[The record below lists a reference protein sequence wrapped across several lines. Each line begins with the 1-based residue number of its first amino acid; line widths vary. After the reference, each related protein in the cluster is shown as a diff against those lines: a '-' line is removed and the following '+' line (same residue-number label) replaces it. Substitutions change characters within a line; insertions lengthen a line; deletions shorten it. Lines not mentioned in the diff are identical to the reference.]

1 MKVLV
6 AALTLLISVSSFA
19 QTTADE
25 IIDNYFEAIGGKDAF
40 RALKGQKMTAEVDA
54 QGMSIPLEIYVMA
67 DGKQIT
73 KLEVMGMSMSQ
84 DAFDGTDAWSTNFMT
99 QSAEKADAEESENKK
114 RAIGEYPSP
123 LLDYA
128 DKGFSVELMEDEVV
142 DGVDCFKLKV
152 TKKPMLADGEEV
164 DNIEYYYFDQETF
177 VPIKTESEITSGPQ
191 KGAVVITLYSDYQ
204 EVEELYFP
212 FSMTFKTEDT
222 EGQLIEF
229 DSIELNP
236 DVDDSFFAFPTEE

>member
-128 DKGFSVELMEDEVV
+128 AKGFSVELMEDEVV

-191 KGAVVITLYSDYQ
+191 KGEVVITLYSDYQ
-204 EVEELYFP
+204 EVEGMYFP
-212 FSMTFKTEDT
+212 FSMTFKTEDS